1 LPRPDWTSRKLDLLC
16 APRSNFDYTI
26 KLDNLATSTD
36 SISTFWY
43 AWIPGQD
50 YLTTKPISVSSPTG
64 WTSLI
69 THFPNLPTNGFAIQ
83 YKTLSAPLAPGHS
96 LLFGFTSPDTPDKVT
111 GNSPFFLHPP
121 VGTSFVYSG
130 QPFQG
135 DSLEFVVRSVPEP
148 STLTMGVCGVLLT
161 FAGLH
166 ARRRFSTRLPAHE
179 ALADR

>member
-1 LPRPDWTSRKLDLLC
+1 MKKIMFLTLGVAASLLGRPASAGPIDVDAVLSWT
-16 APRSNFDYTI
+16 PNGSNFDYTI

-83 YKTLSAPLAPGHS
+83 YKTPPIFAAP
-96 LLFGFTSPDTPDKVT
+96 
-111 GNSPFFLHPP
+111 
-121 VGTSFVYSG
+121 
-130 QPFQG
+130 
-135 DSLEFVVRSVPEP
+135 
-148 STLTMGVCGVLLT
+148 
-161 FAGLH
+161 
-166 ARRRFSTRLPAHE
+166 
-179 ALADR
+179 